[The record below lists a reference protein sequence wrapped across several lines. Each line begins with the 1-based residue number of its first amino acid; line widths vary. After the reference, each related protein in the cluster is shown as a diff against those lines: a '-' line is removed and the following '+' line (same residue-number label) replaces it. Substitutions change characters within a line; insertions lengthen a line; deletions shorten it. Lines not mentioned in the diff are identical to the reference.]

1 MAIEH
6 VTNLI
11 DAYALGALEP
21 DEVDMVESH
30 LEGCE
35 ECRAYA
41 RRAYATANQLLLYLA
56 APTATPPP
64 SLRERTLARVRAA
77 AEADAQPDTP
87 LAQPRIDINGQST
100 PPTGQTRQTTDAG
113 ASNPFARILRGL
125 LGAAGGESAPGA
137 QSSQADALLRELL
150 ADPDCVIWPVG
161 GTDDAPHASGRLI
174 GSRARRRAVLF
185 TSGLR
190 NPGATREY
198 QVWFLAGGKPQP
210 NTLFTIDRAGHS
222 LSVVRAAAPLNNF
235 DTVAVTPEPAGG
247 SPGPTGPIVLVG
259 QLAAS
264 ER

>member
-21 DEVDMVESH
+21 DEVDIVESH

-56 APTATPPP
+56 APTDTPPP

-77 AEADAQPDTP
+77 AADAQRLGDPPNPRLDFQGSPPSPTTQQAPDAAANP
-87 LAQPRIDINGQST
+87 LARL
-100 PPTGQTRQTTDAG
+100 
-113 ASNPFARILRGL
+113 LRSL
-125 LGAAGGESAPGA
+125 LGAAGGETMPTT
-137 QSSQADALLRELL
+137 QSGQADTLLRELL
-150 ADPDCVIWPVG
+150 VDPDVVIWPVG
-161 GTDDAPHASGRLI
+161 GTDDASHASGRLI
-174 GSRARRRAVLF
+174 GSRARRRAVLL

-190 NPGATREY
+190 QPGADREY
-198 QVWFLAGGKPQP
+198 QVWFLAGGTPQP
-210 NTLFTIDRAGHS
+210 NTCFTIDRAGHS
-222 LSVVRAAAPLNNF
+222 LSVVRATAPLSNF
-235 DTVAVTPEPAGG
+235 DTVAVTPEPTGG

-259 QLAAS
+259 QLVGAS
-264 ER
+264 

>member
-56 APTATPPP
+56 APTDTPPP

-77 AEADAQPDTP
+77 AEADAQRLDAPSNPRLDFQGSPTP
-87 LAQPRIDINGQST
+87 PAAQPT
-100 PPTGQTRQTTDAG
+100 PDAG
-113 ASNPFARILRGL
+113 AANPLARLLRSL
-125 LGAAGGESAPGA
+125 LGAAGVEGAPTP
-137 QSSQADALLRELL
+137 QSGQADALLRELL
-150 ADPDCVIWPVG
+150 TDPDVVIWPVG

-174 GSRARRRAVLF
+174 GSRARRRAVLL

-190 NPGATREY
+190 QPGANREY

-222 LSVVRAAAPLNNF
+222 LSVVRAAAPLSNF

-259 QLAAS
+259 QLAS
-264 ER
+264 EG

>member
-21 DEVDMVESH
+21 DEVDIVESH

-41 RRAYATANQLLLYLA
+41 RRAYTAVNQLLLYLA
-56 APTATPPP
+56 APTHTAPP

-77 AEADAQPDTP
+77 AEADAQPQDTP
-87 LAQPRIDINGQST
+87 LTSRNDIQGMPIPPAVRRQPGAD
-100 PPTGQTRQTTDAG
+100 
-113 ASNPFARILRGL
+113 ASNSFARLVRGL
-125 LGAAGGESAPGA
+125 LGGPGA
-137 QSSQADALLRELL
+137 ERAATGQGGQGDALLRELL
-150 ADPDCVIWPVG
+150 ADPDCVIWSVG

-174 GSRARRRAVLF
+174 GSRARRRAVLL

-190 NPGATREY
+190 NPGAERAY

-210 NTLFTIDRAGHS
+210 NTLFTVDRAGRS
-222 LSVVRAAAPLNNF
+222 LSVVRASAPLSNF

-259 QLAAS
+259 QLTGES
-264 ER
+264 

>member
-77 AEADAQPDTP
+77 AQADAQREPP
-87 LAQPRIDINGQST
+87 PAQSHIDIHVRTPST
-100 PPTGQTRQTTDAG
+100 TQQAPDAG
-113 ASNPFARILRGL
+113 AHNPLARLVRGL
-125 LGAAGGESAPGA
+125 LGAVGAEPTGMA
-137 QSSQADALLRELL
+137 QSDQADALLRELL

-174 GSRARRRAVLF
+174 GSRARRRAVLL

-190 NPGATREY
+190 HPGADREY

-210 NTLFTIDRAGHS
+210 NTLFTVDRAGHS
-222 LSVVRAAAPLNNF
+222 LSVVRATAPLSNF

-259 QLAAS
+259 QLAS
-264 ER
+264 ED